1 MLSNVRLPPTFVNV
15 CGTGVPLASHVIV
28 WLTYV
33 RSTSGSLRLSQTVML
48 CRSLIEPWKLMT
60 WPVAGSNSTGIVSRY
75 VNGTP
80 IVTNG
85 GPAGF
90 ALSIFSTGISR
101 FWQFCWIVLDE
112 PLTNQILWPATA
124 LQAI

>member
-1 MLSNVRLPPTFVNV
+1 MLSNVSCPPTFVNV
-15 CGTGVPLASHVIV
+15 CGTAAPLASHVIV

-33 RSTSGSLRLSQTVML
+33 RSTPVSLRSSQTVML

-60 WPVAGSNSTGIVSRY
+60 CCVAGSNSTGIVSRY

-80 IVTNG
+80 TVTNG
-85 GPAGF
+85 GPCGF

-101 FWQFCWIVLDE
+101 FWQFSWIVLDE
-112 PLTNQILWPATA
+112 PLTNQIL
-124 LQAI
+124 